1 VAGRRYAEPWQHIDG
16 EDDAGCWWRE
26 VHGVVVGRVEDGWW
40 DVWSACGMEAGNG
53 PAVDEAAGR
62 DAVDGCLRL
71 LGLAEP
77 DESGR

>member
-1 VAGRRYAEPWQHIDG
+1 
-16 EDDAGCWWRE
+16 
-26 VHGVVVGRVEDGWW
+26 
-40 DVWSACGMEAGNG
+40 MEAGNG

-71 LGLAEP
+71 LGLVEP